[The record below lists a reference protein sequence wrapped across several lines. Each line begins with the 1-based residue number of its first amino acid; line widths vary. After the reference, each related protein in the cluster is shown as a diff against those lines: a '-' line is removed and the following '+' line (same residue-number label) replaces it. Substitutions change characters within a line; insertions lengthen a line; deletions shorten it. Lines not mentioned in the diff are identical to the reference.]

1 VVFPDSTDHDVDEA
15 GPMQVYVVERFLVG
29 WSPEEVEALLHRT
42 DDAAPSLATD
52 GVHHLESIVIP
63 EDETCLS
70 VFVGPDAAAVREA
83 NRRSDL
89 PLGRVL
95 DATTYGAAS

>member
-1 VVFPDSTDHDVDEA
+1 MH
-15 GPMQVYVVERFLVG
+15 VYVVERFLVG
-29 WSPEEVEALLHRT
+29 WSPEEVDALLHRT
-42 DDAAPSLATD
+42 DDAAPSLAAD

-70 VFVGPDAAAVREA
+70 VFVGPDATTVREA
-83 NRRSDL
+83 NHRSNL

-95 DATTYGAAS
+95 DATTHGTPE